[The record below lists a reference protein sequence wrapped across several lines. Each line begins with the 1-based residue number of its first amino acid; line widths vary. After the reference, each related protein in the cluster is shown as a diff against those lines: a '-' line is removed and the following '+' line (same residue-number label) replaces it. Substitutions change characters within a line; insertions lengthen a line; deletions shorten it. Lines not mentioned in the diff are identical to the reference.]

1 MAIHPNTFMSKQS
14 LQPGAR
20 GEIFQQD
27 MPGYRGQGDRI
38 NRTNMKLAVS
48 EHDVPNIKYEM
59 DRRLPV
65 LFRYGWAHGYNQ
77 VVMPKG
83 RFVAVDKSL
92 NILDFDTK
100 KAYNALTLANGGA
113 DVKLRDMSYQ
123 NVQNQEIAAV
133 GVGTQWAPLK
143 EGAYTKTS
151 TNEVIYRPFKSEEAL
166 LAALACEEEVD
177 GKAKKATA
185 KAAAR
190 VAAPVIAVD
199 AATGLVTVD
208 GAVRTDVR
216 LGNVPVGILERNEYT
231 RNDDAYN
238 GMQPGAVLTD
248 KLVELP
254 MFLEKEKAE
263 MNPWGSAYGS
273 FLPGDLVKSDEN
285 GRAVVSPL
293 SRPELVAKMTAG
305 EIELERQQVVGQ
317 VYAVSRDLVPAGA
330 AKYAQW
336 ALSDRLNFDEFNP
349 DIWRMNNRDGEDNI
363 EQSPYKAN
371 GGGFVNSGL
380 DMTGKE
386 GNYFEEPGYPWDRTM
401 HEHDLHMLA
410 SSVRTHSNRFGLE
423 HMLEQGIPGLTD
435 GYNAVSR
442 ELGPEELGTFKQ
454 AASKDEYK
462 EMMFKTADVHLES
475 MKIAVTTK
483 DVAEEGDFVE
493 VNVKQVGQKVDL
505 KGAAVTGAIQ
515 ITYVNLKQG
524 IIKLGVAADKAEDVH
539 NALADGKKA
548 KIVVKYNKRGLTGVP
563 TNLDWDGCAGV
574 VTILLQK

>member
-1 MAIHPNTFMSKQS
+1 MALHPNTFMSKQS

-48 EHDVPNIKYEM
+48 EHDVPNIKYEL

-83 RFVAVDKSL
+83 RLIAVDKSL

-113 DVKLRDMSYQ
+113 DVKLRGADYQ
-123 NVQNQEIAAV
+123 NIQNLQTAPV
-133 GVGTQWAPLK
+133 GIGTQWAPLV
-143 EGAYTKTS
+143 EGAYEKTAK
-151 TNEVIYRPFKSEEAL
+151 NEVIFRPFNSTATAAEE
-166 LAALACEEEVD
+166 CEVE
-177 GKAKKATA
+177 GKAKSKAKLA
-185 KAAAR
+185 KAAA
-190 VAAPVIAVD
+190 VIGID
-199 AATGLVTVD
+199 SATGLVTID
-208 GAVRTDVR
+208 GVPTKDVR
-216 LGNVPVGILERNEYT
+216 LGNIPVGILERNEYT

-263 MNPWGSAYGS
+263 MNPWGSAYGN

-293 SRPELVAKMTAG
+293 SRPEIVAKMTAG

-363 EQSPYKAN
+363 SQSPYKAN
-371 GGGFVNSGL
+371 GGGFVNNGL

-386 GNYFEEPGYPWDRTM
+386 DQYFGEPGYPWDRTM

-410 SSVRTHSNRFGLE
+410 STVRTHSNRFGLE
-423 HMLEQGIPGLTD
+423 HMMEQGIPGLTD
-435 GYNAVSR
+435 GYNVASR
-442 ELGPEELGTFKQ
+442 ELGPEVLGSFRQ
-454 AASKDEYK
+454 AINANEYK
-462 EMMFKTADVHLES
+462 ETLYKTADVNLES
-475 MKIAVTTK
+475 MKIAVTTEAIAN
-483 DVAEEGDFVE
+483 DADFTE
-493 VNVKQVGQKVDL
+493 VNVQEVGQTVDV
-505 KGAAVTGAIQ
+505 KGANIANAIE
-515 ITYVNLKQG
+515 ISYVSLKQG
-524 IIKLGVAADKAEDVH
+524 IIKIKVKEDKAAELH
-539 NALADGKKA
+539 TALEGGKKVQV
-548 KIVVKYNKRGLTGVP
+548 IVKYNKRGLTGVP

>member
-27 MPGYRGQGDRI
+27 IPGYRGQGDRI

-83 RFVAVDKSL
+83 RLIAVDKSL

-113 DVKLRDMSYQ
+113 DVKLRGADYK
-123 NVQNQEIAAV
+123 NVQNQETAPV
-133 GVGTQWAPLK
+133 GIGTQWTPLV
-143 EGAYTKTS
+143 EGAYTKTLK
-151 TNEVIYRPFKSEEAL
+151 NEVIFRPFNPEIAA
-166 LAALACEEEVD
+166 AALACEEEAVE
-177 GKAKKATA
+177 GKAKKA
-185 KAAAR
+185 KAAR
-190 VAAPVIAVD
+190 VASQVIGID
-199 AATGLVTVD
+199 SNTGLVTVD
-208 GAVRTDVR
+208 GVPTRDVR

-263 MNPWGSAYGS
+263 MNPWGSAYGN

-363 EQSPYKAN
+363 EQSPYRAN

-442 ELGPEELGTFKQ
+442 ELGPEELGTFRQ
-454 AASKDEYK
+454 AASEADYK
-462 EMMFKTADVHLES
+462 EMLFKTADVHLES
-475 MKIAVTTK
+475 MKIAVTT
-483 DVAEEGDFVE
+483 DAVAKPGDFVE
-493 VNVKQVGQKVDL
+493 VNVNEVGQKVEL
-505 KGAAVTGAIQ
+505 KGAAIAEAIQ
-515 ITYVNLKQG
+515 ITYVNLLQG
-524 IIKLGVAADKAEDVH
+524 MIKVKVNEEKASEVH
-539 NALADGKKA
+539 AALANGKKVR
-548 KIVVKYNKRGLTGVP
+548 IIVKYNKRGLTGVP

>member
-1 MAIHPNTFMSKQS
+1 MALHPNTFMSKQS

-77 VVMPKG
+77 VVLPKG

-133 GVGTQWAPLK
+133 GVGTQWTPLK
-143 EGAYTKTS
+143 EGAYTKTA
-151 TNEVIYRPFKSEEAL
+151 TEEVIYRPFNSEAAL
-166 LAALACEEEVD
+166 LTALACEEEVD

-208 GAVRTDVR
+208 GDVRTDVR

-293 SRPELVAKMTAG
+293 SRPELVMKMSAG

-336 ALSDRLNFDEFNP
+336 ALSDRLNFEEFNP

-363 EQSPYKAN
+363 SQSPYKAN
-371 GGGFVNSGL
+371 GGGFVNGGL

-386 GNYFEEPGYPWDRTM
+386 DQYFGEPGYPWDRTM

-423 HMLEQGIPGLTD
+423 HMLDQGIPGLTD
-435 GYNAVSR
+435 GYNVASR
-442 ELGPEELGTFKQ
+442 ELGPEELGVFGQ
-454 AASKDEYK
+454 AASDKDYK
-462 EMMFKTADVHLES
+462 EMMFKTADVFLES
-475 MKIAVTTK
+475 MKIAVTTGASVN
-483 DVAEEGDFVE
+483 DGDFVE
-493 VNVKQVGQKVDL
+493 VNVKEVGQKVDL
-505 KGAAVTGAIQ
+505 KGAAVTGAME

-524 IIKLGVAADKAEDVH
+524 IIKVKVADGKATDVH

-548 KIVVKYNKRGLTGVP
+548 KVVVKYNKRGLTGVP

>member
-1 MAIHPNTFMSKQS
+1 MALHPNTFMSKQS

-27 MPGYRGQGDRI
+27 LPGYRGQGDRI

-48 EHDVPNIKYEM
+48 EHDVPNIKYEL

-77 VVMPKG
+77 IVMPKG
-83 RFVAVDKSL
+83 RLIAVDKSL

-113 DVKLRDMSYQ
+113 DVKLREAGYR
-123 NVQNQEIAAV
+123 NIQNQDTAPV
-133 GVGTQWAPLK
+133 GIGTQWAPLK
-143 EGAYTKTS
+143 EGAYEKTTK
-151 TNEVIYRPFKSEEAL
+151 NEVIFRPFNPALTATSEE
-166 LAALACEEEVD
+166 CEVE
-177 GKAKKATA
+177 GKGKSKVRA
-185 KAAAR
+185 KAA
-190 VAAPVIAVD
+190 VIGVD
-199 AATGLVTVD
+199 AATGLVTID
-208 GAVRTDVR
+208 GVPTKDVR
-216 LGNVPVGILERNEYT
+216 LGNIPVGILERNEYT

-263 MNPWGSAYGS
+263 MNPWGSAYGN

-293 SRPELVAKMTAG
+293 SRPEMVAKMTAG

-363 EQSPYKAN
+363 SQSPYRAN
-371 GGGFVNSGL
+371 GGGFVNSEL

-386 GNYFEEPGYPWDRTM
+386 GKYFEEPGYPWDRTM

-410 SSVRTHSNRFGLE
+410 SSVRSHSNRFGLE
-423 HMLEQGIPGLTD
+423 HMLDQGIPGLTD
-435 GYNAVSR
+435 GYNVASR
-442 ELGPEELGTFKQ
+442 ELGPEVVGTFRQ
-454 AASKDEYK
+454 AMTAKDYK
-462 EMMFKTADVHLES
+462 ETLYKTADVFLES
-475 MKIAVTTK
+475 MKIAVTT
-483 DVAEEGDFVE
+483 DAVAQEGDFVE
-493 VNVKQVGQKVDL
+493 VNTQEVGQTLDV
-505 KGAAVTGAIQ
+505 KGVSIANAIE
-515 ITYVNLKQG
+515 ISYVSLKQG
-524 IIKLGVAADKAEDVH
+524 IIKIKVKEEKAEELH
-539 NALADGKKA
+539 KALEGGKKVQV
-548 KIVVKYNKRGLTGVP
+548 IVKYNKRGLTGVP

>member
-1 MAIHPNTFMSKQS
+1 MALHPNTFMSKQS

-48 EHDVPNIKYEM
+48 EHDVPNIKYEL

-77 VVMPKG
+77 IVLPKG
-83 RFVAVDKSL
+83 RLVAVDKSL

-113 DVKLRDMSYQ
+113 DVKLREADYQ
-123 NVQNQEIAAV
+123 NVQNQDTAPV
-133 GVGTQWAPLK
+133 GIGTQWCPLSAD
-143 EGAYTKTS
+143 AYQKTS
-151 TNEVIYRPFKSEEAL
+151 KNEVIFRPFNATTM
-166 LAALACEEEVD
+166 AATCEEGES
-177 GKAKKATA
+177 KSKKSKAT
-185 KAAAR
+185 KAA
-190 VAAPVIAVD
+190 VIGVD
-199 AATGLVTVD
+199 AATGLVTID
-208 GAVRTDVR
+208 GVPTKDVR
-216 LGNVPVGILERNEYT
+216 LGNIPVGVIERNEYT

-238 GMQPGAVLTD
+238 GMNPGPVLTD
-248 KLVELP
+248 KLIELP

-263 MNPWGSAYGS
+263 MNPWGSAYGQ

-293 SRPELVAKMTAG
+293 SRPEIVATMTAG

-317 VYAVSRDLVPAGA
+317 VFAVSRDLVPAGA

-363 EQSPYKAN
+363 EQSPYRAN
-371 GGGFVNSGL
+371 GGGFVNNEL

-386 GNYFEEPGYPWDRTM
+386 NQYFEEPGYPWDRTM

-410 SSVRTHSNRFGLE
+410 SSMRTHSNRFGLE

-435 GYNAVSR
+435 GYNVASR
-442 ELGPEELGTFKQ
+442 ELGPEVLGTFTQ
-454 AASKDEYK
+454 ANSENDYK
-462 EMMFKTADVHLES
+462 EMMYKTADVFLES
-475 MKIAVTTK
+475 MKIAVTTEE
-483 DVAEEGDFVE
+483 VAKEEDFVE
-493 VNVKQVGQKVDL
+493 VNVQEIGQKVDL
-505 KGAAVTGAIQ
+505 KGSAIANAME

-524 IIKLGVAADKAEDVH
+524 IIKVRVAEDKAAEVH
-539 NALADGKKA
+539 AALEGRKKV

>member
-1 MAIHPNTFMSKQS
+1 MAIHPNSFTTKQS

-48 EHDVPNIKYEM
+48 EHDVPNIKWEL

-77 VVMPKG
+77 IVMPKG
-83 RFVAVDKSL
+83 RFVAVDPSL
-92 NILDFDTK
+92 NILDFDTH

-113 DVKLRDMSYQ
+113 DVEIRKSSYQ
-123 NVQNQEIAAV
+123 NVQDKVTAPV
-133 GVGTQWAPLK
+133 GIGTQWAPLNTA
-143 EGAYTKTS
+143 AYTLSNK
-151 TNEVIYRPFKSEEAL
+151 NEAIFRPFKAAGTLEVCEVEEGK
-166 LAALACEEEVD
+166 D
-177 GKAKKATA
+177 GAKAKTA
-185 KAAAR
+185 KAK
-190 VAAPVIAVD
+190 VAKSAPVVAVD
-199 AATGLVTVD
+199 AKTGLVTVD
-208 GAVRTDVR
+208 GTVRNDVR
-216 LGNVPVGILERNEYT
+216 LGNKPIGILERNEYT

-254 MFLEKEKAE
+254 LFLVKEKAE

-273 FLPGDLVKSDEN
+273 MLPGDLVKSDEN
-285 GRAVVSPL
+285 GRAIVSPL
-293 SRPELVAKMTAG
+293 SRPEIVATMTAG

-349 DIWRMNNRDGEDNI
+349 DVWRMNNRDGEDNI
-363 EQSPYKAN
+363 SHSPYKAN
-371 GGGFVNSGL
+371 GGGFVNNTT
-380 DMTGKE
+380 DMTGRDFTSE
-386 GNYFEEPGYPWDRTM
+386 QGYPFDRTM
-401 HEHDLHMLA
+401 HEHDLHMLE
-410 SSVRTHSNRFGLE
+410 STVRTHSNRFGLE

-435 GYNAVSR
+435 GYNVASR
-442 ELGPEELGTFKQ
+442 ELGPEEVGTFAQ
-454 AASKDEYK
+454 AASKADYRP
-462 EMMFKTADVHLES
+462 MMFKSADVMLES
-475 MKIAVTTK
+475 MKIAVTTGATVS
-483 DVAEEGDFVE
+483 DDDFKE
-493 VNVKQVGQKVDL
+493 VNVKEINQKFDL
-505 KGAAVTGAIQ
+505 KGDSEVANGMQ
-515 ITYVNLKQG
+515 IDYVDLKQG
-524 IIKLGVAADKAEDVH
+524 IITVSVAADKATEVH
-539 NALADGKKA
+539 NALEGKKA
-548 KIVVKYNKRGLTGVP
+548 KVVLKYKKRGLTGVP

>member
-14 LQPGAR
+14 LQPGGR
-20 GEIFQQD
+20 GEIFEQD

-83 RFVAVDKSL
+83 RLIAVDKSL

-113 DVKLRDMSYQ
+113 DVKLRGADYK
-123 NVQNQEIAAV
+123 NVQNEDTAPV
-133 GVGTQWAPLK
+133 GIGTQWAPIT
-143 EGAYTKTS
+143 EGAYTKTLK
-151 TNEVIYRPFKSEEAL
+151 NEVIFRPFNPEL
-166 LAALACEEEVD
+166 VGAALVCEDGEEE
-177 GKAKKATA
+177 GKAKKASA
-185 KAAAR
+185 KAVKAA
-190 VAAPVIAVD
+190 VPVIGID
-199 AATGLVTVD
+199 SNTGLVTID
-208 GAVRTDVR
+208 GVPTRDVR
-216 LGNVPVGILERNEYT
+216 LGNIPVGILERNEYT

-263 MNPWGSAYGS
+263 MNPWGSAYGN

-363 EQSPYKAN
+363 EQSPYRAN

-380 DMTGKE
+380 DMTGKD

-442 ELGPEELGTFKQ
+442 ELGPEELGTFRQ
-454 AASKDEYK
+454 AASEADYK
-462 EMMFKTADVHLES
+462 EMLFKTADVNLES
-475 MKIAVTTK
+475 MKIAVTT
-483 DVAEEGDFVE
+483 DAVAKPEDFVE
-493 VNVKQVGQKVDL
+493 VNVKEVGQKVEL
-505 KGAAVTGAIQ
+505 KGAAISDAIE
-515 ITYVNLKQG
+515 ITYVNLLQG
-524 IIKLGVAADKAEDVH
+524 MIKVKVAEGKASEVH
-539 NALADGKKA
+539 AALANGKKV
-548 KIVVKYNKRGLTGVP
+548 KIIVKYNKRGLTGVP

>member
-14 LQPGAR
+14 LQPGGR

-48 EHDVPNIKYEM
+48 EHDVPNIKYEL

-77 VVMPKG
+77 IVMPKG
-83 RFVAVDKSL
+83 RLIAVDKSL

-113 DVKLRDMSYQ
+113 DVKLRGSDYQ
-123 NVQNQEIAAV
+123 NVQNQETAPV
-133 GVGTQWAPLK
+133 GIGTQWTPLA
-143 EGAYTKTS
+143 EGTYEKTS
-151 TNEVIYRPFKSEEAL
+151 KNEVIFRPFSATVAGV
-166 LAALACEEEVD
+166 AALAEDCEVE
-177 GKAKKATA
+177 GKAKSKA
-185 KAAAR
+185 KAAKTA
-190 VAAPVIAVD
+190 VIGVD
-199 AATGLVTVD
+199 AATGLVTID
-208 GAVRTDVR
+208 GVPTKDVR
-216 LGNVPVGILERNEYT
+216 LGNIPVGILERNEYT

-248 KLVELP
+248 KLIELP

-263 MNPWGSAYGS
+263 MNPWGSAYGN

-293 SRPELVAKMTAG
+293 SRPEVVAKMTAA

-363 EQSPYKAN
+363 EQSPYKVN
-371 GGGFVNSGL
+371 GGGFVNSAT

-386 GNYFEEPGYPWDRTM
+386 DQYFEQPGYPWDRTM

-410 SSVRTHSNRFGLE
+410 STMRTHSNRFGLE

-435 GYNAVSR
+435 GYNVAAR
-442 ELGPEELGTFKQ
+442 ELGVEEVGSFRQ
-454 AASKDEYK
+454 AASDKDYK
-462 EMMFKTADVHLES
+462 DMLYKTADVSLES
-475 MKIAVTTK
+475 MKIAVTTN
-483 DVAEEGDFVE
+483 ARPEEGDFVE
-493 VNVKQVGQKVDL
+493 VNVKEIGQKVDL
-505 KGAAVTGAIQ
+505 KGAAIANAME

-524 IIKLGVAADKAEDVH
+524 VIRVKVAENKATEVH
-539 NALADGKKA
+539 GALADGKKA
-548 KIVVKYNKRGLTGVP
+548 TIFIKCTKRGLTGVP

>member
-1 MAIHPNTFMSKQS
+1 MAIHPNSFTTKQS

-48 EHDVPNIKYEM
+48 EHDVPNIKWEL

-77 VVMPKG
+77 IVMPKG
-83 RFVAVDKSL
+83 RFVAVDPSL
-92 NILDFDTK
+92 NILDFDTH

-113 DVKLRDMSYQ
+113 DVEIRKSSYQ
-123 NVQNQEIAAV
+123 NVQDKVTAPV
-133 GVGTQWAPLK
+133 GIGTQWAPLNTDAYTLTGKNEAIFRPFKAAGTLEALECEVEEGK
-143 EGAYTKTS
+143 EGAKT
-151 TNEVIYRPFKSEEAL
+151 
-166 LAALACEEEVD
+166 
-177 GKAKKATA
+177 KKAAKTA
-185 KAAAR
+185 AKS
-190 VAAPVIAVD
+190 APVVAVD
-199 AATGLVTVD
+199 AKTGLVTVD
-208 GAVRTDVR
+208 GTVRNDVR
-216 LGNVPVGILERNEYT
+216 LGNKPIGILERNEYT

-254 MFLEKEKAE
+254 LFLVKEKAE

-273 FLPGDLVKSDEN
+273 MIPGDLVKSDEN

-293 SRPELVAKMTAG
+293 SRPEILKTMSAG
-305 EIELERQQVVGQ
+305 EIELERQQVIGQ

-349 DIWRMNNRDGEDNI
+349 DVWRMNNRDGEDNI
-363 EQSPYKAN
+363 DKSPYKAN
-371 GGGFVNSGL
+371 GGGFINNTT
-380 DMTGKE
+380 DMTGRD
-386 GNYFEEPGYPWDRTM
+386 FAEEPGYPYDRTM
-401 HEHDLHMLA
+401 HEHDLHMLE
-410 SSVRTHSNRFGLE
+410 STVRTHSNRFGLE

-435 GYNAVSR
+435 GYNVASR
-442 ELGPEELGTFKQ
+442 ELGPEEVGTFAK
-454 AASKDEYK
+454 AASEADYRP
-462 EMMFKTADVHLES
+462 MMFKSADVNLES
-475 MKIAVTTK
+475 MKIAVTT
-483 DVAEEGDFVE
+483 DATVSNSDFKE
-493 VNVKQVGQKVDL
+493 VNVNEINQKVDL
-505 KGAAVTGAIQ
+505 KGSNVANALEIR
-515 ITYVNLKQG
+515 YVDLKQG
-524 IIKLGVAADKAEDVH
+524 IITIAVADDKATEVH
-539 NALADGKKA
+539 AALEGKKA
-548 KIVVKYNKRGLTGVP
+548 RVVLKYNKRGLTGVP

>member
-27 MPGYRGQGDRI
+27 IPGYRGQGDRI

-83 RFVAVDKSL
+83 RLIAVDKSL

-113 DVKLRDMSYQ
+113 DVKLRGADYK
-123 NVQNQEIAAV
+123 NVQNQETAPV
-133 GVGTQWAPLK
+133 GIGTQWTPLV
-143 EGAYTKTS
+143 EGAYTKTLK
-151 TNEVIYRPFKSEEAL
+151 NEVIFRPFNPEIAA
-166 LAALACEEEVD
+166 AALACEEEAVE
-177 GKAKKATA
+177 GKAKKA
-185 KAAAR
+185 KAAR
-190 VAAPVIAVD
+190 VASQVIGID
-199 AATGLVTVD
+199 SNTGLVTVD
-208 GAVRTDVR
+208 GVPTRDVR

-263 MNPWGSAYGS
+263 MNPWGSAYGN

-363 EQSPYKAN
+363 EQSPYRAN

-442 ELGPEELGTFKQ
+442 ELGPEELGTFRQ
-454 AASKDEYK
+454 AASEADYK
-462 EMMFKTADVHLES
+462 EMLFKTADVHLES
-475 MKIAVTTK
+475 MKIAVTT
-483 DVAEEGDFVE
+483 DAVAKPGDFVE
-493 VNVKQVGQKVDL
+493 VNVNEVGQKVEL
-505 KGAAVTGAIQ
+505 KGAAIADAIE
-515 ITYVNLKQG
+515 ITYVNLLQG
-524 IIKLGVAADKAEDVH
+524 MIKVKVNEEKASEVH
-539 NALADGKKA
+539 AALANGKKVR
-548 KIVVKYNKRGLTGVP
+548 IIVKYNKRGLTGVP

>member
-1 MAIHPNTFMSKQS
+1 MAIHPNSFMTKQS

-48 EHDVPNIKYEM
+48 EHDVPNIKWEL

-77 VVMPKG
+77 IVMPKG
-83 RFVAVDKSL
+83 RFVAVDPSL
-92 NILDFDTK
+92 NILDFDTH

-113 DVKLRDMSYQ
+113 DVEIRKSSYQ
-123 NVQNQEIAAV
+123 NVQDKTTAPV
-133 GVGTQWAPLK
+133 GIGTQWAPLNTK
-143 EGAYTKTS
+143 AYTLSSK
-151 TNEVIYRPFKSEEAL
+151 NEAIFRPFN
-166 LAALACEEEVD
+166 AAGTLEACEVEEE
-177 GKAKKATA
+177 GKAKTAKTA
-185 KAAAR
+185 KAAKS
-190 VAAPVIAVD
+190 APVVGVD
-199 AATGLVTVD
+199 AQTGLVTVD
-208 GAVRTDVR
+208 GVVRNDVR
-216 LGNVPVGILERNEYT
+216 LGNKPIGILERNEYT

-254 MFLEKEKAE
+254 LFLVKEKAE

-273 FLPGDLVKSDEN
+273 MIPGDLVKSDEN

-293 SRPELVAKMTAG
+293 SRPEIVATMTAG
-305 EIELERQQVVGQ
+305 EIELERQQVIGQ

-349 DIWRMNNRDGEDNI
+349 DVWRMNNRDGEDNI
-363 EQSPYKAN
+363 NKSPYKAN
-371 GGGFVNSGL
+371 GGGFINNTT
-380 DMTGKE
+380 DMTGRD
-386 GNYFEEPGYPWDRTM
+386 FTSEPGYPFDRTM
-401 HEHDLHMLA
+401 HEHDLHMLE
-410 SSVRTHSNRFGLE
+410 STVRTHSNRFGLE

-435 GYNAVSR
+435 GYNVASR
-442 ELGPEELGTFKQ
+442 ELGPEEVGTFAQ
-454 AASKDEYK
+454 AASEADYRP
-462 EMMFKTADVHLES
+462 MMFKSADVMLES
-475 MKIAVTTK
+475 MKIAVTTGATVS
-483 DVAEEGDFVE
+483 DEDFKE
-493 VNVKQVGQKVDL
+493 VNVKEINQKFDL
-505 KGAAVTGAIQ
+505 KGANISNAMEIK
-515 ITYVNLKQG
+515 YVDLKQG
-524 IIKLGVAADKAEDVH
+524 IITVAVAEDKTTEVH
-539 NALADGKKA
+539 KALEGKKA
-548 KIVVKYNKRGLTGVP
+548 KVVLKYNKRGLTGVP

>member
-27 MPGYRGQGDRI
+27 IPGYRGQGDRI

-83 RFVAVDKSL
+83 RLIAVDKSL

-113 DVKLRDMSYQ
+113 DVKLRGADYK
-123 NVQNQEIAAV
+123 NVQNQETAPV
-133 GVGTQWAPLK
+133 GIGTQWTPLV
-143 EGAYTKTS
+143 EGAYTKTLK
-151 TNEVIYRPFKSEEAL
+151 NEVIFRPFNPEIAA
-166 LAALACEEEVD
+166 AALACEEETVE
-177 GKAKKATA
+177 GKAKKA
-185 KAAAR
+185 KAAR
-190 VAAPVIAVD
+190 VASPVIGVD
-199 AATGLVTVD
+199 SNTGLVTVD
-208 GAVRTDVR
+208 GVPTRDVR

-263 MNPWGSAYGS
+263 MNPWGSAYGN

-363 EQSPYKAN
+363 EQSPYRAN

-442 ELGPEELGTFKQ
+442 ELGPEELGTFRQ
-454 AASKDEYK
+454 AASEADYK
-462 EMMFKTADVHLES
+462 EMLFKTADVHLES
-475 MKIAVTTK
+475 MKIAVTT
-483 DVAEEGDFVE
+483 DAVAKPGDFVE
-493 VNVKQVGQKVDL
+493 VNVNEVGQKVEL
-505 KGAAVTGAIQ
+505 KGAAIADAIE
-515 ITYVNLKQG
+515 ITYVNLLQG
-524 IIKLGVAADKAEDVH
+524 MIKIKVNEEKAAEVH
-539 NALADGKKA
+539 AALANGKKVR
-548 KIVVKYNKRGLTGVP
+548 IIVKYNKRGLTGVP

>member
-1 MAIHPNTFMSKQS
+1 MALHPNTFMSKQS

-48 EHDVPNIKYEM
+48 EHDVPNIKYEL

-83 RFVAVDKSL
+83 RLIAVDKSL

-113 DVKLRDMSYQ
+113 DVKLREASYK
-123 NVQNQEIAAV
+123 NVQNEETAPV
-133 GVGTQWAPLK
+133 GIGTQWAPLA
-143 EGAYTKTS
+143 EGTYEKTS
-151 TNEVIYRPFKSEEAL
+151 KNEVIFRPFKAAA
-166 LAALACEEEVD
+166 AALAEECEVE
-177 GKAKKATA
+177 GKGKSKAKAVKN
-185 KAAAR
+185 AA
-190 VAAPVIAVD
+190 IGVD
-199 AATGLVTVD
+199 AATGLVTINGVPT
-208 GAVRTDVR
+208 RDVR
-216 LGNVPVGILERNEYT
+216 LGNIPVGILERNEYT

-263 MNPWGSAYGS
+263 MNPWGSAYGQ

-293 SRPELVAKMTAG
+293 SRQEIVAKMTAG

-363 EQSPYKAN
+363 SQSPYRAN
-371 GGGFVNSGL
+371 GGGFVNSSL

-386 GNYFEEPGYPWDRTM
+386 GQYFEEPGYPWDRTM

-423 HMLEQGIPGLTD
+423 HMMEQGIPGLTD
-435 GYNAVSR
+435 GYNVASR
-442 ELGPEELGTFKQ
+442 ELGPEEVGTFRQ
-454 AASKDEYK
+454 AASEADYKD
-462 EMMFKTADVHLES
+462 MMYKTADVHLES
-475 MKIAVTTK
+475 MKIAVTTNGI
-483 DVAEEGDFVE
+483 AQEEDFVE
-493 VNVKQVGQKVDL
+493 VNVQEVGQKVDL
-505 KGAAVTGAIQ
+505 KGAAITNAME

-524 IIKLGVAADKAEDVH
+524 IIKVRVAEDKASEVH
-539 NALADGKKA
+539 AALADGKKA
-548 KIVVKYNKRGLTGVP
+548 RIIVKYNKRGLTGVP

>member
-1 MAIHPNTFMSKQS
+1 MALHPNTFMSKQS

-48 EHDVPNIKYEM
+48 EHDVPNIKYEL

-77 VVMPKG
+77 VVLPKG
-83 RFVAVDKSL
+83 RLVAVDKSL

-113 DVKLRDMSYQ
+113 DVKLRGVDYK
-123 NVQNQEIAAV
+123 NVQNQETAPV
-133 GVGTQWAPLK
+133 GIGTQWTPMV
-143 EGAYTKTS
+143 EGAYAKTS
-151 TNEVIYRPFKSEEAL
+151 KNEVIFRPFDPSLTAAAAL
-166 LAALACEEEVD
+166 LCEDEAD
-177 GKAKKATA
+177 GKAKKARTA
-185 KAAAR
+185 RA
-190 VAAPVIAVD
+190 AAPVIGVD
-199 AATGLVTVD
+199 SATGLVTVD
-208 GAVRTDVR
+208 GVPTREVR

-349 DIWRMNNRDGEDNI
+349 DLWRMNNRDGEDNI

-371 GGGFVNSGL
+371 GGGFVNSEL

-386 GNYFEEPGYPWDRTM
+386 DQYFEQPGYPWDRTM

-410 SSVRTHSNRFGLE
+410 STMRTHSNRFGLE

-435 GYNAVSR
+435 GYNVAAR
-442 ELGPEELGTFKQ
+442 ELGVEELGSFRQ
-454 AASKDEYK
+454 AASKDDYK
-462 EMMFKTADVHLES
+462 DMLYKTADVSLES
-475 MKIAVTTK
+475 MKIAVTTEE
-483 DVAEEGDFVE
+483 VAQPGDFVE
-493 VNVKQVGQKVDL
+493 VNVKEIGQKVDL
-505 KGAAVTGAIQ
+505 KGAAVTGAME

-524 IIKLGVAADKAEDVH
+524 VIRVKVAEDKAEDVH
-539 NALADGKKA
+539 NALANGKKA
-548 KIVVKYNKRGLTGVP
+548 KIFVNCTKRGLTGVP

>member
-1 MAIHPNTFMSKQS
+1 MALHPNTFMSKQS

-27 MPGYRGQGDRI
+27 IPGYRGQGDRI

-48 EHDVPNIKYEM
+48 EHDVPNIKWEL

-77 VVMPKG
+77 IVLPKG
-83 RFVAVDKSL
+83 RLVAVDPSL
-92 NILDFDTK
+92 NILDFDTQ

-113 DVKLRDMSYQ
+113 DVEIRKAGYT
-123 NVQNQEIAAV
+123 NVQDKGTEAV
-133 GVGTQWAPLK
+133 GIGTQWAPLK
-143 EGAYTKTS
+143 ADAYTLTEK
-151 TNEVIYRPFKSEEAL
+151 NEVIFRPFATAEGAGAEAL
-166 LAALACEEEVD
+166 TGE
-177 GKAKKATA
+177 A
-185 KAAAR
+185 KAGKSKVAAR
-190 VAAPVIAVD
+190 AAAVIGVD
-199 AATGLVTVD
+199 SNTGLVTVD
-208 GAVRTDVR
+208 GQARADVR
-216 LGNVPVGILERNEYT
+216 LGNKPIGIMERNEYT

-254 MFLEKEKAE
+254 MFLIKEKAE

-273 FLPGDLVKSDEN
+273 FIPGDLVKSDEN
-285 GRAVVSPL
+285 GRAIVSPL
-293 SRPELVAKMTAG
+293 SRPEIVAKMTAG
-305 EIELERQQVVGQ
+305 EIELERQQVIGQ

-363 EQSPYKAN
+363 SQSPYKAN
-371 GGGFVNSGL
+371 GGGFVNNGL

-386 GNYFEEPGYPWDRTM
+386 KDYFGEPGYPWDRTM

-435 GYNAVSR
+435 GYNVASR
-442 ELGPEELGTFKQ
+442 ELGPEEVGFFKQ
-454 AASKDEYK
+454 AASEADYAELF
-462 EMMFKTADVHLES
+462 FKAADVHLES
-475 MKIAVTTK
+475 MKVAITTK
-483 DVAEEGDFVE
+483 DVAADEDFTE
-493 VNVKQVGQKVDL
+493 VNVQEVGQKIDL
-505 KGAAVTGAIQ
+505 KGASVVANGFEIS
-515 ITYVNLKQG
+515 YVSLSQG
-524 IIKLGVAADKAEDVH
+524 IIKLKVAEGKEAAVH
-539 NALADGKKA
+539 AALADKKA
-548 KIVVKYNKRGLTGVP
+548 KVFLKYNKRGLTGVP
-563 TNLDWDGCAGV
+563 TYLDWDGCAGV
-574 VTILLQK
+574 VTILLEK

>member
-48 EHDVPNIKYEM
+48 EHDVPNIKYEL

-65 LFRYGWAHGYNQ
+65 LFRYGWAHGFNQ
-77 VVMPKG
+77 IVLPKG
-83 RFVAVDKSL
+83 RLVAVDASL

-113 DVKLRDMSYQ
+113 NVKLRGSDYK
-123 NVQNQEIAAV
+123 NVQNKKTAPV
-133 GVGTQWAPLK
+133 GIGTQWTPV
-143 EGAYTKTS
+143 EDGAFTVTDK
-151 TNEVIYRPFKSEEAL
+151 NEVIYRPY
-166 LAALACEEEVD
+166 AATV
-177 GKAKKATA
+177 
-185 KAAAR
+185 R
-190 VAAPVIAVD
+190 AVD
-199 AATGLVTVD
+199 AECEADGKKAKASKAAKAVIGVDSATGLVTID
-208 GAVRTDVR
+208 GVPTNDVR
-216 LGNVPVGILERNEYT
+216 LANIPVGVIERNEYS
-231 RNDDAYN
+231 RYDDAYN
-238 GMQPGAVLTD
+238 GMNPGPILTD
-248 KLVELP
+248 KLIELP

-263 MNPWGSAYGS
+263 MNPWGSAYGA
-273 FLPGDLVKSDEN
+273 FIPGDLVKSDEN
-285 GRAVVSPL
+285 GRAIVSPL
-293 SRPELVAKMTAG
+293 SRPEIVAKMTAG

-363 EQSPYKAN
+363 DKSPYRAN
-371 GGGFVNSGL
+371 GGGFVNNSL

-386 GNYFEEPGYPWDRTM
+386 DQYFEEPGYPWDRTM

-435 GYNAVSR
+435 GYNVASR
-442 ELGPEELGTFKQ
+442 ELGPEELGSFRQ
-454 AASKDEYK
+454 AMTEADYK
-462 EMMFKTADVHLES
+462 EMLYKTADVMLES
-475 MKIAVTTK
+475 MKIAVTTN
-483 DVAEEGDFVE
+483 DSVSDDDFVE
-493 VNVKQVGQKVDL
+493 INVKEVGQKVDL
-505 KGAAVTGAIQ
+505 KGADIASAME
-515 ITYVNLKQG
+515 ITYVDLKQG
-524 IIKLGVAADKAEDVH
+524 MIKIRVAEDKAAEVH
-539 NALADGKKA
+539 AALADGKKA

>member
-14 LQPGAR
+14 LQPGGR

-48 EHDVPNIKYEM
+48 EHDVPNIKYEL

-77 VVMPKG
+77 IVMPKG
-83 RFVAVDKSL
+83 RLIAVDKSL

-113 DVKLRDMSYQ
+113 DVKLRGADYQ
-123 NVQNQEIAAV
+123 NVQNQETAPV
-133 GVGTQWAPLK
+133 GIGTQWTPLA
-143 EGAYTKTS
+143 EGTYEKTS
-151 TNEVIYRPFKSEEAL
+151 KNEVIFRPFKATVAGV
-166 LAALACEEEVD
+166 AALAEDCEVE
-177 GKAKKATA
+177 GKAKSKA
-185 KAAAR
+185 KAAKTA
-190 VAAPVIAVD
+190 VIGVD
-199 AATGLVTVD
+199 AATGLVTID
-208 GAVRTDVR
+208 GVPTKDVR
-216 LGNVPVGILERNEYT
+216 LGNIPVGILERNEYT

-248 KLVELP
+248 KLIELP

-263 MNPWGSAYGS
+263 MNPWGSAYGN

-293 SRPELVAKMTAG
+293 SRPEVVAKMTAA

-363 EQSPYKAN
+363 EQSPYKVN
-371 GGGFVNSGL
+371 GGGFVNSAT

-386 GNYFEEPGYPWDRTM
+386 DQYFEQPGYPWDRTM

-410 SSVRTHSNRFGLE
+410 STMRTHSNRFGLE

-435 GYNAVSR
+435 GYNVAAR
-442 ELGPEELGTFKQ
+442 ELGVEEVGSFRQ
-454 AASKDEYK
+454 AASDKDYK
-462 EMMFKTADVHLES
+462 DMLYKTADVSLES
-475 MKIAVTTK
+475 MKIAVTTN
-483 DVAEEGDFVE
+483 ARPEEGDFVE
-493 VNVKQVGQKVDL
+493 VNVKEIGQKVDL
-505 KGAAVTGAIQ
+505 KGAAIANAME

-524 IIKLGVAADKAEDVH
+524 VIRVKVAEDKATEVH
-539 NALADGKKA
+539 GALADGKKA
-548 KIVVKYNKRGLTGVP
+548 TIFIKCTKRGLTGVP

>member
-27 MPGYRGQGDRI
+27 IPGYRGQGDRI

-83 RFVAVDKSL
+83 RLIAVDKSL

-113 DVKLRDMSYQ
+113 DVKLRGADYK
-123 NVQNQEIAAV
+123 NVQNQETAPV
-133 GVGTQWAPLK
+133 GIGTQWTPLV
-143 EGAYTKTS
+143 EGAYTKTLK
-151 TNEVIYRPFKSEEAL
+151 NEVIFRPFNPEIAA
-166 LAALACEEEVD
+166 AALACEEEAVE
-177 GKAKKATA
+177 GKAKKA
-185 KAAAR
+185 KAAR
-190 VAAPVIAVD
+190 VASQVIGID
-199 AATGLVTVD
+199 SNTGLVTVD
-208 GAVRTDVR
+208 GVPTRDVR

-263 MNPWGSAYGS
+263 MNPWGSAYGN

-363 EQSPYKAN
+363 EQSPYRAN

-442 ELGPEELGTFKQ
+442 ELGPEELGTFRQ
-454 AASKDEYK
+454 AASEADYK
-462 EMMFKTADVHLES
+462 EMLFKTADVHLES
-475 MKIAVTTK
+475 MKIAVTT
-483 DVAEEGDFVE
+483 DAVAKPGDFVE
-493 VNVKQVGQKVDL
+493 VNVNEVGQKVEL
-505 KGAAVTGAIQ
+505 KGAAIADAIE
-515 ITYVNLKQG
+515 ITYVNLLQG
-524 IIKLGVAADKAEDVH
+524 MIKIKVNEEKAAEVH
-539 NALADGKKA
+539 AALANGKKVR
-548 KIVVKYNKRGLTGVP
+548 IIVKYNKRGLTGVP

>member
-1 MAIHPNTFMSKQS
+1 MGLHPNTFMTKQS

-48 EHDVPNIKYEM
+48 EHDVPNIKWEL

-77 VVMPKG
+77 IVLPKG

-92 NILDFDTK
+92 NILDYDTH

-113 DVKLRDMSYQ
+113 DVKLRGADYA
-123 NVQNQEIAAV
+123 NVQDKATAPV

-143 EGAYTKTS
+143 DGAYALTDK
-151 TNEVIYRPFKSEEAL
+151 NEAIFRPFAV
-166 LAALACEEEVD
+166 AATPEVVAE
-177 GKAKKATA
+177 GKAA
-185 KAAAR
+185 KAAKAKELS
-190 VAAPVIAVD
+190 VGVD
-199 AATGLVTVD
+199 AATGLVTINGV
-208 GAVRTDVR
+208 ATNDVR
-216 LGNVPVGILERNEYT
+216 LGNTPIGILERNEYT

-254 MFLEKEKAE
+254 LFLIKEKAE
-263 MNPWGSAYGS
+263 MNPWGSAYGQM
-273 FLPGDLVKSDEN
+273 LPGDLIKSDEN

-293 SRPELVAKMTAG
+293 SRPEIVATMTAG
-305 EIELERQQVVGQ
+305 EIELERQQVIGQ

-363 EQSPYKAN
+363 SKSPYKAN
-371 GGGFVNSGL
+371 GGGYVNSST
-380 DMTGKE
+380 DMTGRD
-386 GNYFEEPGYPWDRTM
+386 FVSEPGYPYDRTM
-401 HEHDLHMLA
+401 HENDLHMLA
-410 SSVRTHSNRFGLE
+410 SSARTSSNRFGLE

-435 GYNAVSR
+435 GYNVASR
-442 ELGPEELGTFKQ
+442 ELGPEEVGTFGQ
-454 AASKDEYK
+454 ALTAEDYRP
-462 EMMFKTADVHLES
+462 MMFKTADVSLES
-475 MKIAVTTK
+475 MKIAVGVKADT
-483 DVAEEGDFVE
+483 FVE
-493 VNVKQVGQKVDL
+493 INTSEVGQLVAFDGIANAIKIDYVD
-505 KGAAVTGAIQ
+505 
-515 ITYVNLKQG
+515 LKQG
-524 IIKLGVAADKAEDVH
+524 IVTVSVVAEKAAEVH
-539 NALADGKKA
+539 AALKDKKA
-548 KIVVKYNKRGLTGVP
+548 KVVCKYNKRGLTGVP